1 MSFRVKKLNPEADLP
16 VRGSNGA
23 AGYDLTSTEECTILP
38 NRRVVVST
46 GISVKVP
53 EGTYGRIAPRS
64 GLAVKH
70 GIHVGAGVID
80 SDYTGEL
87 KVVLFNHNNKKY
99 NIKPGFRIA
108 QLILEQCVTPEVVE
122 VDDLDTTDRGS
133 NGFGS
138 TGVSAPTPAPT
149 PVLAPVLT
157 PIEIPSPPADTPE
170 ITSKTEWGDVDDE

>member
-1 MSFRVKKLNPEADLP
+1 MSFRVKKLIQEADLP
-16 VRGSNGA
+16 VRGSKGA

-38 NRRVVVST
+38 NRRAVVAT

-64 GLAVKH
+64 GLAVTH
-70 GIHVGAGVID
+70 GIQVGAGVID

-138 TGVSAPTPAPT
+138 TGVSV
-149 PVLAPVLT
+149 PVPT
-157 PIEIPSPPADTPE
+157 PIEIPSPPIDTPE
-170 ITSKTEWGDVDDE
+170 ITSKTVWGDVDDE